1 DDTGVDR
8 EGLASHDPFFHA
20 APHHGLEQLA
30 KEIARAKT
38 TVAVLGERR
47 MIGDVAVEPQATEPA
62 VRQIEVDL
70 VAQPPFGANAE
81 AVADNEHP
89 DHQLR
94 IDRRAS
100 NPTVKRLQSLTE
112 TLELEMPV
120 NAAQQMI
127 ARDMIVEAE
136 VVKQLSR
143 R

>member
-1 DDTGVDR
+1 LSTQRSLNPSERFPPGQPKPT
-8 EGLASHDPFFHA
+8 ELTTHA
-20 APHHGLEQLA
+20 RL
-30 KEIARAKT
+30 KK
-38 TVAVLGERR
+38 
-47 MIGDVAVEPQATEPA
+47 PA

-70 VAQPPFGANAE
+70 VAEPPLGPDAHT
-81 AVADNEHP
+81 VADHQHS
-89 DHQLR
+89 DGQLR
-94 IDRRAS
+94 VNRGSS
-100 NPTVKRLQSLTE
+100 NPTAKRLQSLTE

>member
-1 DDTGVDR
+1 MNLFAEPPLGPD
-8 EGLASHDPFFHA
+8 AH
-20 APHHGLEQLA
+20 
-30 KEIARAKT
+30 
-38 TVAVLGERR
+38 TVA
-47 MIGDVAVEPQATEPA
+47 
-62 VRQIEVDL
+62 
-70 VAQPPFGANAE
+70 
-81 AVADNEHP
+81 
-89 DHQLR
+89 DHQHSDGQLR
-94 IDRRAS
+94 VNRGSS

>member
-1 DDTGVDR
+1 MN
-8 EGLASHDPFFHA
+8 LF
-20 APHHGLEQLA
+20 A
-30 KEIARAKT
+30 KPP
-38 TVAVLGERR
+38 LGP
-47 MIGDVAVEPQATEPA
+47 DAH
-62 VRQIEVDL
+62 
-70 VAQPPFGANAE
+70 
-81 AVADNEHP
+81 AVADDQHA

-94 IDRRAS
+94 VNRGSS
-100 NPTVKRLQSLTE
+100 NLTVKRLQSLTE